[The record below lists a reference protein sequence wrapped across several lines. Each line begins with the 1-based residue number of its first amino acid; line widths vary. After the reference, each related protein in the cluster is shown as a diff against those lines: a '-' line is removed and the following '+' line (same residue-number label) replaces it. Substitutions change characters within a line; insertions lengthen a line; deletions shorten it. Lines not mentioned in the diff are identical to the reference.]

1 MLGFIERRFFKGL
14 VFLSTLTSVKSLS
27 CISMNNEE
35 REVRPHI
42 VSVNRDDPV
51 FLLVLKQVNAAVV
64 PKV

>member
-1 MLGFIERRFFKGL
+1 
-14 VFLSTLTSVKSLS
+14 
-27 CISMNNEE
+27 MNNEE

-64 PKV
+64 PKVWIIHAQNFVFLMLWKS